1 MLVLACY
8 LITEIPEH
16 LQNLLLYIQETI
28 RDSRWT
34 TAANG
39 YLRELNFDFG
49 NLTSDQKEKLKK
61 IVSYTLVLCVY
72 APSFVM
78 IHLHS
83 TAPEGPF
90 LTLFQ
95 SDLLFAYSENAPDI
109 NNLVM
114 NYYLECAV
122 SMAFLE
128 KCCIEHPC

>member
-1 MLVLACY
+1 
-8 LITEIPEH
+8 
-16 LQNLLLYIQETI
+16 
-28 RDSRWT
+28 
-34 TAANG
+34 
-39 YLRELNFDFG
+39 
-49 NLTSDQKEKLKK
+49 
-61 IVSYTLVLCVY
+61 
-72 APSFVM
+72 M

-114 NYYLECAV
+114 NYYLECTV

-128 KCCIEHPC
+128 KC